1 MKFKNADGSV
11 TVAAEF
17 KGIPPKNFQPKSSR
31 PFTLGFD
38 VTGTNPYLNH
48 VQVYVHQYWPH
59 LGVDLAGDV
68 AVDYDYQL
76 FYDFDACQHV
86 VDILNHA
93 QVDVQSG
100 LSGGEYF
107 NYIIRS
113 MMTSKVVFG

>member
-1 MKFKNADGSV
+1 MKMLNEAGNRIIV
-11 TVAAEF
+11 TQF
-17 KGIPPKNFQPKSSR
+17 RGLPSSNFRPDLSR
-31 PFTLGFD
+31 PFTLSFD
-38 VTGTNPYLNH
+38 VDGTNP
-48 VQVYVHQYWPH
+48 YWPH

-76 FYDFDACQHV
+76 FTDFDACQHV

-107 NYIIRS
+107 NYIIRP

>member
-38 VTGTNPYLNH
+38 VTGTNP
-48 VQVYVHQYWPH
+48 YWPH

-107 NYIIRS
+107 NYIIRP